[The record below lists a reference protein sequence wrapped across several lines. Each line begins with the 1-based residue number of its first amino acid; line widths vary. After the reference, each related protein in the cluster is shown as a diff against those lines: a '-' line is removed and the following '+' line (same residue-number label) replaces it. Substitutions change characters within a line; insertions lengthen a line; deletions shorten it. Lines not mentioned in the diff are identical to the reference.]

1 MRVQLAIV
9 LSVCALC
16 AGHLFAAP
24 SQEDSRK
31 AKIAELI
38 QLQGFAGM
46 VEEFKAPL
54 RAEVIQRIAS
64 TADQMS
70 AQLPPNAPP
79 EKRRA
84 IEAAGRRLLD
94 EIDQSFDRD
103 DVTRAWERF
112 YSEGLTDQE
121 LDAILAY
128 YRSPAG
134 RKDVRASQAAMS
146 RLQQYILEKQT
157 AAINAAFEKYEA
169 TFEENTGPAKFV
181 SVGPPEPPTPSAGSN
196 PSVPDGKV
204 IANSVSN
211 RCEAAPSA
219 AAPANNAPATGRS
232 VLCVCID
239 EKGKLTQDP
248 VIAESSGDAR
258 VDKGAVKLARVN
270 SGRYTPPTLDGKP
283 QKGCFRYA
291 VNFRHPE

>member
-16 AGHLFAAP
+16 AGHLIAAP
-24 SQEDSRK
+24 SRED
-31 AKIAELI
+31 AKTAKVNELV
-38 QLQGFAGM
+38 QLRGLAGM
-46 VEEFKAPL
+46 MAQFKA
-54 RAEVIQRIAS
+54 AGF
-64 TADQMS
+64 DQ
-70 AQLPPNAPP
+70 
-79 EKRRA
+79 
-84 IEAAGRRLLD
+84 
-94 EIDQSFDRD
+94 D
-103 DVTRAWERF
+103 DALRAWERF
-112 YSEGLTDQE
+112 YSEGLTERE

-134 RKDVRASQAAMS
+134 VDDVRASQAALA
-146 RLQQYILEKQT
+146 RVQQYMLEKQNAGT
-157 AAINAAFEKYEA
+157 NAAVENHA
-169 TFEENTGPAKFV
+169 TDSPQRAGA
-181 SVGPPEPPTPSAGSN
+181 PTPSAGSN
-196 PSVPDGKV
+196 PSAPDGKV

-239 EKGKLTQDP
+239 ENGKLTQDP